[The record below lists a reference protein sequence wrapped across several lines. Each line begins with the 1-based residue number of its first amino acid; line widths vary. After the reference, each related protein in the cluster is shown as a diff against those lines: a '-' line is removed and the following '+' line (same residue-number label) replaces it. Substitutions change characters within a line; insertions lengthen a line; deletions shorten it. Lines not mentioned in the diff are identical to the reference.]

1 MKAVLLKKKKEEGRR
16 RKKDLNKIFF
26 FCFVLLALRPLWN
39 TFFMKLK
46 LKLELKSTL
55 NASMNEMQYC
65 HRVESN
71 VANVFDQKTIDD
83 SASVCVYVTKVKL
96 K

>member
-1 MKAVLLKKKKEEGRR
+1 
-16 RKKDLNKIFF
+16 
-26 FCFVLLALRPLWN
+26 
-39 TFFMKLK
+39 
-46 LKLELKSTL
+46 
-55 NASMNEMQYC
+55 MQYC